1 MHKELSKEWLDWIL
15 ENIQRGVDK
24 KDILQILMEQKFD
37 STECKIILGMELE
50 KEDILAAKE
59 LSKKAITYSGNP

>member
-24 KDILQILMEQKFD
+24 KERVA
-37 STECKIILGMELE
+37 E
-50 KEDILAAKE
+50 AAEIETSVNK
-59 LSKKAITYSGNP
+59 